1 MYTNIYQTIYSSTYV
16 QTHMRTHTHMHPHTS
31 NSTSNTEVSLYS
43 VCPKSS
49 RGMLQPPEF
58 SSASQL
64 TPVESQYTYVKA
76 LCNLRWTA
84 TRRSYWPRLPADP
97 VTSSSSIRGLHSRL
111 SALLGSISPFL
122 AEPHFLPWSS
132 MPPCAAW
139 NHHGLV
145 RMSFQLHASYL

>member
-1 MYTNIYQTIYSSTYV
+1 MC
-16 QTHMRTHTHMHPHTS
+16 THTHTS
-31 NSTSNTEVSLYS
+31 NSTSNTEVNLHSA
-43 VCPKSS
+43 CPQSS
-49 RGMLQPPEF
+49 RGTLQPPEF

-64 TPVESQYTYVKA
+64 TLEESQHTYVKA
-76 LCNLRWTA
+76 LCNLHWAA
-84 TRRSYWPRLPADP
+84 TRISYGSRLPADP
-97 VTSSSSIRGLHSRL
+97 VTSSISIRGLHSRL

-145 RMSFQLHASYL
+145 RMSFRLHASYL